1 MSGTSTG
8 KIGGEEGFS
17 LSDKRPTAH
26 KDSAFAIS
34 GSYPL
39 RFLLGNF
46 HLFPGYFATAW
57 PLSVTANIPPV
68 ANGRS
73 GAMRHA
79 IITKDLAVTLVTG
92 FCGSESVAI
101 GVCSTSENGVSIPVF
116 LYSLDAS

>member
-1 MSGTSTG
+1 MSGTSTR

-17 LSDKRPTAH
+17 VSDERPTAH
-26 KDSAFAIS
+26 KESALAIP

-57 PLSVTANIPPV
+57 PLSVTAKVPPV
-68 ANGRS
+68 AKGRS

-79 IITKDLAVTLVTG
+79 IITKDLAVTLVAG

-101 GVCSTSENGVSIPVF
+101 GARSRSENGASIPVF
-116 LYSLDAS
+116 LYSLEAS